1 MKKRLLSLLLAL
13 CMVLALTPVTAL
25 AGMLPS
31 GGYDPATTL
40 AELQESLKHVKGEPG
55 EDTIRLAPAANFW
68 DGSSDG
74 ETINLF
80 AYTSSGTNAKVEL
93 QGDWTIPKGKIVE
106 TNLEFI
112 CGDHQVI
119 VEGSLNGGII
129 DRAVFKDESSI
140 LYTPSVRKGDIWTI
154 EGTVEYSGLHLE
166 GELHGEQGKLLG
178 EGAILSIYSSEDPE
192 AVCTPVLSGELEI
205 LSSVW
210 LGRPEVTTSPIVI
223 TIAENSNIKMPEA
236 GHSVDLNAGD
246 RIDIKAGSTLTA
258 RLVIVPGSRV
268 DVAGELYVPKQE
280 SIYLGGEICLADS
293 GVLTLDKG
301 RIQEYRSGEQ
311 KLRGKITGSGTIKAS
326 SEYYSIDTSFGARVF
341 DIDSNLD
348 DPDAF
353 DQIADDGWYD
363 YHYHDV
369 IGENVKVWCNWTDCK
384 HTWESKVIEPT
395 CDRWGHTAHACTIC
409 GTFDSTDLVE
419 PLGHIWGEWTVT
431 KEATETEEGSRTR
444 ACTREGCEGTETEAI
459 PAIGSGTV
467 TPGPNPGGPS
477 DPVDPNPGGSSS
489 SSDDD
494 DDDDTTTS
502 ITTNSNGSTT
512 TKVTDHSTGTVT
524 ETTRDKDGTKTVKE
538 TKKDGTVTTTK
549 TQKDGTVSKIAE
561 KDGQQEVSVTYKKA
575 DEPTVKLPVY
585 IPVNATVTVSG
596 QGEGKRVEIPVTG
609 LTAGTVA
616 VLVENGQEKVIPT
629 TLTTNSGL
637 SVTLPD
643 GATVKVKDNTKT
655 FNDVAGDYWG
665 RDAVTFV
672 TSRELFNG
680 TGSGSFSPNATMTRQ
695 MLMTVLARLDGADT
709 KGAAYEKGIAWA
721 VSAGI
726 SDGKSP
732 EADISRE
739 QLAVMLYRYAGKLGM
754 ETTASGDLSKF
765 SDSSQTSAWAE
776 EAMGWAVGAG
786 LIGGKGGG
794 AVDPTGTA
802 TRAEV
807 ATILQRM
814 TGLMAK

>member
-1 MKKRLLSLLLAL
+1 MRKKFLSL
-13 CMVLALTPVTAL
+13 VLAVVMVA
-25 AGMLPS
+25 AMLPTTARAEDYTEVIPCKYGIALEFSEGLAAVQGENGKWGHVDKTGEMVIPCMYSRTSSFSESLAAVQDEYDKWGFIDKTGEVVIPCKYRDAGDFSEGLAAVAVWDETEKWGFVSFEKLMLTIDHS
-31 GGYDPATTL
+31 GLVHLSCNCGTADSHQVAYGDPAAITL
-40 AELQESLKHVKGEPG
+40 VP
-55 EDTIRLAPAANFW
+55 D
-68 DGSSDG
+68 
-74 ETINLF
+74 
-80 AYTSSGTNAKVEL
+80 
-93 QGDWTIPKGKIVE
+93 
-106 TNLEFI
+106 
-112 CGDHQVI
+112 
-119 VEGSLNGGII
+119 EGYAL
-129 DRAVFKDESSI
+129 
-140 LYTPSVRKGDIWTI
+140 P
-154 EGTVEYSGLHLE
+154 
-166 GELHGEQGKLLG
+166 
-178 EGAILSIYSSEDPE
+178 
-192 AVCTPVLSGELEI
+192 
-205 LSSVW
+205 SSVS
-210 LGRPEVTTSPIVI
+210 VTMNGQAFSDFQYDASTGTI
-223 TIAENSNIKMPEA
+223 TIAA
-236 GHSVDLNAGD
+236 
-246 RIDIKAGSTLTA
+246 
-258 RLVIVPGSRV
+258 
-268 DVAGELYVPKQE
+268 
-280 SIYLGGEICLADS
+280 
-293 GVLTLDKG
+293 
-301 RIQEYRSGEQ
+301 
-311 KLRGKITGSGTIKAS
+311 GKITG
-326 SEYYSIDTSFGARVF
+326 
-341 DIDSNLD
+341 NL
-348 DPDAF
+348 A
-353 DQIADDGWYD
+353 I
-363 YHYHDV
+363 
-369 IGENVKVWCNWTDCK
+369 
-384 HTWESKVIEPT
+384 
-395 CDRWGHTAHACTIC
+395 TAT
-409 GTFDSTDLVE
+409 GSTVA
-419 PLGHIWGEWTVT
+419 PN
-431 KEATETEEGSRTR
+431 
-444 ACTREGCEGTETEAI
+444 
-459 PAIGSGTV
+459 
-467 TPGPNPGGPS
+467 PNPGG
-477 DPVDPNPGGSSS
+477 PGGSSS

-709 KGAAYEKGIAWA
+709 KGAAYEKGMAWA

-794 AVDPTGTA
+794 VVDPTGTA